1 MAPRPITS
9 ADPIRLV
16 PSDRTDRGGPDRT
29 AEEGTATPTEIGIAN
44 RANSARY
51 GRYHSGLSSIVRT
64 AKLLLLRNRPHP

>member
-44 RANSARY
+44 RANSLPLESR
-51 GRYHSGLSSIVRT
+51 LSSIVRT